1 MALTL
6 NEDWTAH
13 VAGQMHKY
21 RITNVELAGRCV
33 YGVDKDGNKKTY
45 SHQYVSTVM
54 NGKKEFESD
63 EAAQKTKECIL
74 SALDEL
80 IAERQKEI
88 EDGSPD
94 AESDGD

>member
-6 NEDWTAH
+6 NEDWTAY

-33 YGVDKDGNKKTY
+33 YKVDEHGGKISY
-45 SHQYVSTVM
+45 SPQYVSTVM
-54 NGKKEFESD
+54 NGKKEFETD
-63 EAAQKTKECIL
+63 EAAQKTKDRIL

-80 IAERQKEI
+80 IAERLKEVK
-88 EDGSPD
+88 DGSKDGEPD
-94 AESDGD
+94 GH

>member
-33 YGVDKDGNKKTY
+33 YGVDKDGEKKTY
-45 SHQYVSTVM
+45 SPQYVSTVM

-63 EAAQKTKECIL
+63 DAAQKTKECIL

-80 IAERQKEI
+80 IAEKLKEV
-88 EDGSPD
+88 EDGSD
-94 AESDGD
+94 DGKSDGN